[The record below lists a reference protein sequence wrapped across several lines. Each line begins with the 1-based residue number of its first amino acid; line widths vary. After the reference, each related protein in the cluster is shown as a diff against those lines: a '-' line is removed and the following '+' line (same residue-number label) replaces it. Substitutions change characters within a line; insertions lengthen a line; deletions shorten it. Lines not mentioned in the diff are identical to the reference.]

1 MPKIEVVS
9 EKYLKTDIKGKI
21 KNLYIS
27 YQGREFTKGYMHAC
41 YCLGAITKK
50 TLDELKKC
58 LEEKFKQK
66 KY

>member
-9 EKYLKTDIKGKI
+9 EEYLKTDIKDKI
-21 KNLYIS
+21 RNLYIS
-27 YQGREFTKGYMHAC
+27 YQGMEFTRGYMHAC

-58 LEEKFKQK
+58 LEEKFRKEEK
-66 KY
+66 